1 MMPGQYG
8 LLATGRRVGWLVG
21 YIYIPIIYIY
31 KHVLYIG
38 KKDIDSTALY
48 FYSQS

>member
-21 YIYIPIIYIY
+21 YIYMPISIYIY
-31 KHVLYIG
+31 KRVLYIG

-48 FYSQS
+48 FY

>member
-21 YIYIPIIYIY
+21 YIYTPIYIHTCLVY
-31 KHVLYIG
+31 R
-38 KKDIDSTALY
+38 KKDIDSTTL
-48 FYSQS
+48 

>member
-8 LLATGRRVGWLVG
+8 LLATGRRVGWL
-21 YIYIPIIYIY
+21 YIYAYYIRYIY

-48 FYSQS
+48 FY